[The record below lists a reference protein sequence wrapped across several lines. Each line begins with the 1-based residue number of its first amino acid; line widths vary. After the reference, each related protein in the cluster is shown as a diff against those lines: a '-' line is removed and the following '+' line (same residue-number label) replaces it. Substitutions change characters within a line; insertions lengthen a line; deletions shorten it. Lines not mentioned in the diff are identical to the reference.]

1 MDYVVQHEMNLDID
15 DNLVF
20 FELVDSTLIVFG

>member
-1 MDYVVQHEMNLDID
+1 MDHVDQHEMNLDID
-15 DNLVF
+15 GNLVF